1 MSIIDEYLPEKVRRI
16 EEYTPNEAIYP
27 IRLDAN
33 ESPYQPSPELCGRF
47 ADIVREAS
55 YNRYPDPSAKAMIAA
70 FCGVYGVE
78 PDCVAAG
85 NGSDELISI
94 LYGSFLAA
102 GDKVMILSPDFSM
115 YSFYDG
121 LAEAQLIRWEKPDLS
136 TIDFDAASALA
147 ASEKVRMVI
156 FSNPCNPT
164 GRVYDR
170 AAILKFVQSLPC
182 LCVVD
187 EAYMDFSP
195 ENSSVLDQCGKI
207 PNLIVLKTLSKMGL
221 AALRVGFAVSGRE
234 IAAAI
239 RKVKSPYN
247 VNSLSQAL
255 ACEALRSFPEF
266 AARIE
271 AVKRDVR
278 SLWKAVLPLG
288 EKGGFTAGEPG
299 ANFVTLVFADGARAK
314 AIFEG
319 MKRDGVIVRYTCGR
333 CLRVTCGTPAE
344 NAAFLA
350 AFTRCLKDENS

>member
-1 MSIIDEYLPEKVRRI
+1 MSIIERYLPEKVRRI
-16 EEYTPNEAIYP
+16 EEYVPNEAIYP

-33 ESPYQPSPELCGRF
+33 ESPYQPSPGLRSRF
-47 ADIVREAS
+47 AAIAQEVS
-55 YNRYPDPSAKAMIAA
+55 YNRYPDPAARALISA
-70 FCGVYGVE
+70 FCSVYGVE

-121 LAEAQLIRWEKPDLS
+121 LAEAQLIRWEKADLRS
-136 TIDFDAASALA
+136 IDFEAASALA
-147 ASEKVRMVI
+147 SKEKVRMVI

-164 GRVYDR
+164 GVVYDR
-170 AAILKFVQSLPC
+170 ETILNFVKSLSC

-195 ENSSVLDQCGKI
+195 QDHSVMDMCGKV

-239 RKVKSPYN
+239 RKVKS
-247 VNSLSQAL
+247 SLLNLTAL
-255 ACEALRSFPEF
+255 LNACPPTIIPPAPAPIKASSKTPF
-266 AARIE
+266 A
-271 AVKRDVR
+271 
-278 SLWKAVLPLG
+278 
-288 EKGGFTAGEPG
+288 
-299 ANFVTLVFADGARAK
+299 FAYSA
-314 AIFEG
+314 
-319 MKRDGVIVRYTCGR
+319 
-333 CLRVTCGTPAE
+333 
-344 NAAFLA
+344 
-350 AFTRCLKDENS
+350 